1 MAIAAFLACTF
12 YTAAVTGQTEIQ
24 LQESKKHFKAG
35 VDLFQK
41 DKYREA
47 LDEFLKSYDLRS
59 HWGILYNIGLT
70 YLKLGQKAK
79 ALTVLLKFME
89 KGGEAVEK
97 STAIEVE
104 DFIQEL
110 MGGVGIIRFTGDL
123 SQSSVTVD
131 GEEYPE
137 ASGTMYIYVD
147 PGKRY
152 VRVLQNGKVIY
163 EEKIT
168 IKKGEEINI
177 DVTTVEPAPTPW
189 TGPKVTPGVT
199 GGGPDVTQPVEEK
212 KKKDGKGLKTA
223 GWAMIGLAAACIV
236 GYGAAGGVAL
246 SEKGK
251 MEDVEDEWNKVIGPT
266 LDPENLDD
274 QARRDEYI
282 AKQLDHRDKAET
294 AKLAA
299 NVLFAVGAATALA
312 AVGLLV
318 AGSMKSKKE
327 SPATQAPPVEVTLGA
342 GGLEVSF

>member
-1 MAIAAFLACTF
+1 MRQGPCMAIAAFLACVF
-12 YTAAVTGQTEIQ
+12 YTAAAAGQTEIQ

-35 VDLFQK
+35 VDFFQK
-41 DKYREA
+41 EKYREA

-70 YLKLGQKAK
+70 YLKLGQKAT

-89 KGGEAVEK
+89 KGGEAVDK
-97 STAIEVE
+97 STATEVE

-131 GEEYPE
+131 GEAYPE
-137 ASGTMYIYVD
+137 ASETMYIYVD

-152 VRVLQNGKVIY
+152 VRVLQNGKVVY

-177 DVTTVEPAPTPW
+177 DVTTVEPTPAPW

-199 GGGPDVTQPVEEK
+199 GGGPEVIQPVEEK
-212 KKKDGKGLKTA
+212 KKKDGKGLKIA
-223 GWAMIGLAAACIV
+223 GWALAGFAAVCLV

-251 MEDVEDEWNKVIGPT
+251 MEDVEDEWNSVVGPAT
-266 LDPENLDD
+266 SSDD
-274 QARRDEYI
+274 TATRD
-282 AKQLDHRDKAET
+282 AWVRKQLDHRDKAQS

-299 NVLFAVGAATALA
+299 NVLFALGAATALA
-312 AVGLLV
+312 GVGLLV

-327 SPATQAPPVEVTLGA
+327 TPAAQVTLGT